1 MNTDLTIATRITLLR
16 IIAVPIFIISVLLDK
31 KYFSL
36 FIFLFC
42 MITDF
47 MDGYFAKSRKEET
60 NLGAM
65 LDPIAD
71 KFLLISSFG
80 IFAAIGKINI
90 WVSVVILIKD
100 LMIMIGWWFR
110 SRITDNKSVNPS
122 IFGKITT
129 FLEMMLVL
137 FLILGIRESVLLML
151 VYLMVFAVVVST
163 LGYMFTGWREINT
176 KC

>member
-1 MNTDLTIATRITLLR
+1 
-16 IIAVPIFIISVLLDK
+16 
-31 KYFSL
+31 
-36 FIFLFC
+36 

-47 MDGYFAKSRKEET
+47 VDGYFAKSRMEET
-60 NLGAM
+60 NLGSM

-71 KFLLISSFG
+71 KFLLISSFCV
-80 IFAAIGKINI
+80 FAAIGKINI
-90 WVSVVILIKD
+90 LVTVVILTKD
-100 LMIMIGWWFR
+100 LMIMIGWWFK

-129 FLEMMLVL
+129 FLEMVLVL